1 MTTSYYDVAAGLGA
15 AGFAGGLSV
24 AIMNPLDTLK
34 VRYQV
39 ATDPGAMRGFAGQI
53 LRREGLWRGLWLPGV
68 NANFWGIGVSSV
80 GRVGCYP
87 YVRDGLLKAVGL
99 EKNAGVMFVAGLLAG
114 AVGYLVSSPVYQV
127 KTLAQAEAGLLENG
141 VFATGASVGQAP
153 RYASLVQGLGTL
165 KRDGH
170 LWRGA
175 GALVVRGALLSAGMQ
190 VRRPRLSRSLPRHR
204 RDVPLSAPRRSIAQV
219 GYDGFKTWAKRRGA
233 LEDGPVLHGL
243 AACAGGVG
251 AGICATP
258 ADVVMTRYQASS
270 TYRSAVGAAA
280 DILRKDGVLAFY
292 RGFTPF
298 VVRLG
303 PVFLISLPLTEQI
316 RRLAGL
322 GYLT

>member
-1 MTTSYYDVAAGLGA
+1 MC
-15 AGFAGGLSV
+15 
-24 AIMNPLDTLK
+24 I
-34 VRYQV
+34 
-39 ATDPGAMRGFAGQI
+39 
-53 LRREGLWRGLWLPGV
+53 
-68 NANFWGIGVSSV
+68 
-80 GRVGCYP
+80 
-87 YVRDGLLKAVGL
+87 RDR
-99 EKNAGVMFVAGLLAG
+99 
-114 AVGYLVSSPVYQV
+114 
-127 KTLAQAEAGLLENG
+127 TLAQAEAGLLENG

-153 RYASLVQGLGTL
+153 RYASLGQGLGTL

-190 VRRPRLSRSLPRHR
+190 V
-204 RDVPLSAPRRSIAQV
+204 
-219 GYDGFKTWAKRRGA
+219 GYDGFKTWAKRRSI
-233 LEDGPVLHGL
+233 LEDGPLLHGL

-251 AGICATP
+251 AGVCATP

-270 TYRSAVGAAA
+270 TYRSAFGAAA

>member
-39 ATDPGAMRGFAGQI
+39 ATEPGAMRGFAGQI
-53 LRREGLWRGLWLPGV
+53 IRQEGLWRGLWLPGV

-87 YVRDGLLKAVGL
+87 YVRDGLLNAVGL

-141 VFATGASVGQAP
+141 VFATGASSGKAP
-153 RYASLVQGLGTL
+153 RYASLLQGLGTL

-190 VRRPRLSRSLPRHR
+190 V
-204 RDVPLSAPRRSIAQV
+204 
-219 GYDGFKTWAKRRGA
+219 GYDGFKTWAKRRGV

>member
-87 YVRDGLLKAVGL
+87 YVRDGLLKAVGAT
-99 EKNAGVMFVAGLLAG
+99 EKHAGVMFVAGLLAG

-141 VFATGASVGQAP
+141 VFATGASLGKAP
-153 RYASLVQGLGTL
+153 RYASLVQGLATL

-190 VRRPRLSRSLPRHR
+190 V
-204 RDVPLSAPRRSIAQV
+204 
-219 GYDGFKTWAKRRGA
+219 GYDGFKTWAKRRGL
-233 LEDGPVLHGL
+233 LEDGPLLHGL

-251 AGICATP
+251 AGVCATP

>member
-1 MTTSYYDVAAGLGA
+1 MATSYYDVAAGLGA

-39 ATDPGAMRGFAGQI
+39 STEPGGMRGFAGQI
-53 LRREGLWRGLWLPGV
+53 VRQEGLWRGLWLPGV

-87 YVRDGLLKAVGL
+87 YVRDGLLQAVGAT

-141 VFATGASVGQAP
+141 VFATGASLGKAP

-190 VRRPRLSRSLPRHR
+190 VRRPRLLRSLPRHR
-204 RDVPLSAPRRSIAQV
+204 RDVPPSSAHCAGRLRRLQDLGEAAGRARGRSCVARPRRLCGWCWRRRMRDAGGRGDDAVPGVNNIPERV
-219 GYDGFKTWAKRRGA
+219 RRRRGHFEEGRTTG
-233 LEDGPVLHGL
+233 LLPRLHAVRR
-243 AACAGGVG
+243 AARPRVSH
-251 AGICATP
+251 I
-258 ADVVMTRYQASS
+258 
-270 TYRSAVGAAA
+270 AAA
-280 DILRKDGVLAFY
+280 DGADPTAGGSRV
-292 RGFTPF
+292 PQ
-298 VVRLG
+298 
-303 PVFLISLPLTEQI
+303 LT
-316 RRLAGL
+316 
-322 GYLT
+322 

>member
-1 MTTSYYDVAAGLGA
+1 MKPDAG
-15 AGFAGGLSV
+15 
-24 AIMNPLDTLK
+24 K
-34 VRYQV
+34 VS
-39 ATDPGAMRGFAGQI
+39 MK
-53 LRREGLWRGLWLPGV
+53 
-68 NANFWGIGVSSV
+68 S
-80 GRVGCYP
+80 
-87 YVRDGLLKAVGL
+87 
-99 EKNAGVMFVAGLLAG
+99 LLAQ
-114 AVGYLVSSPVYQV
+114 L
-127 KTLAQAEAGLLENG
+127 K
-141 VFATGASVGQAP
+141 AP

-165 KRDGH
+165 KQDGH

-190 VRRPRLSRSLPRHR
+190 V
-204 RDVPLSAPRRSIAQV
+204 
-219 GYDGFKTWAKRRGA
+219 GYDGFKTWAKRRGV

-251 AGICATP
+251 AGVCATP

-270 TYRSAVGAAA
+270 EYRSAFGAAA
-280 DILRKDGVLAFY
+280 DILKTDGVLAFY

-322 GYLT
+322 GYLS

>member
-1 MTTSYYDVAAGLGA
+1 MATSYYDVAAGLGA

-39 ATDPGAMRGFAGQI
+39 ATEPGAMRGFAGQI

-87 YVRDGLLKAVGL
+87 YVRDGLLNAVGL

-141 VFATGASVGQAP
+141 VFATGASVGKAP
-153 RYASLVQGLGTL
+153 RYASLVQGLATL

-190 VRRPRLSRSLPRHR
+190 V
-204 RDVPLSAPRRSIAQV
+204 
-219 GYDGFKTWAKRRGA
+219 GYDGFKTWAKRRGV
-233 LEDGPVLHGL
+233 LDDGPLLHGL

-251 AGICATP
+251 AGVCATP

-270 TYRSAVGAAA
+270 TYRSAFGAAA

>member
-87 YVRDGLLKAVGL
+87 YVRDGLLKAVGAT
-99 EKNAGVMFVAGLLAG
+99 EKHAGVMFVAGLLAG

-190 VRRPRLSRSLPRHR
+190 VGLPRGLCEAFHAFDATSLLARLTGPLR
-204 RDVPLSAPRRSIAQV
+204 RSATTALRRGRSGEKCSRTVRFCTGSRRAPVVSAPGFVRR
-219 GYDGFKTWAKRRGA
+219 RR
-233 LEDGPVLHGL
+233 
-243 AACAGGVG
+243 
-251 AGICATP
+251 T
-258 ADVVMTRYQASS
+258 SS
-270 TYRSAVGAAA
+270 
-280 DILRKDGVLAFY
+280 
-292 RGFTPF
+292 
-298 VVRLG
+298 
-303 PVFLISLPLTEQI
+303 
-316 RRLAGL
+316 
-322 GYLT
+322 

>member
-1 MTTSYYDVAAGLGA
+1 MATSYYDVAAGLGA

-87 YVRDGLLKAVGL
+87 YVRDGLLKAVGAT
-99 EKNAGVMFVAGLLAG
+99 EKHAGVMFVAGLLAG

-141 VFATGASVGQAP
+141 VFATGASVGKAP

-190 VRRPRLSRSLPRHR
+190 V
-204 RDVPLSAPRRSIAQV
+204 
-219 GYDGFKTWAKRRGA
+219 GYDGFKTWAKRRGV
-233 LEDGPVLHGL
+233 LEDGPLLHGL

-251 AGICATP
+251 AGVCATP

-280 DILRKDGVLAFY
+280 DILRKDGVLALY

>member
-1 MTTSYYDVAAGLGA
+1 MATSYYDVAAGLGA

-39 ATDPGAMRGFAGQI
+39 ATDPGAMRSFAGQI
-53 LRREGLWRGLWLPGV
+53 IRQEGLWRGLWLPGV

-87 YVRDGLLKAVGL
+87 YVRDGLLNAVGAT

-127 KTLAQAEAGLLENG
+127 KTLAQAEAGLVENG
-141 VFATGASVGQAP
+141 VFTSGASVGKAP
-153 RYASLVQGLGTL
+153 RYASLLQGLGTL

-190 VRRPRLSRSLPRHR
+190 V
-204 RDVPLSAPRRSIAQV
+204 
-219 GYDGFKTWAKRRGA
+219 GYDGFKTWAKRRNL

>member
-141 VFATGASVGQAP
+141 VFATGASSGKAP
-153 RYASLVQGLGTL
+153 RYASLVQGLATL

-190 VRRPRLSRSLPRHR
+190 VRRPRLLRSLPRHR
-204 RDVPLSAPRRSIAQV
+204 RDVPPSPAHYAGRLRR
-219 GYDGFKTWAKRRGA
+219 F
-233 LEDGPVLHGL
+233 
-243 AACAGGVG
+243 
-251 AGICATP
+251 
-258 ADVVMTRYQASS
+258 
-270 TYRSAVGAAA
+270 
-280 DILRKDGVLAFY
+280 
-292 RGFTPF
+292 
-298 VVRLG
+298 
-303 PVFLISLPLTEQI
+303 
-316 RRLAGL
+316 
-322 GYLT
+322 

>member
-1 MTTSYYDVAAGLGA
+1 MAPSYYDVAAGLGA

-53 LRREGLWRGLWLPGV
+53 IRQEGLWRGLWLPGV

-87 YVRDGLLKAVGL
+87 YVRDGLLKAVGA

-190 VRRPRLSRSLPRHR
+190 V
-204 RDVPLSAPRRSIAQV
+204 
-219 GYDGFKTWAKRRGA
+219 GYDGFKTWAKRRGV

>member
-1 MTTSYYDVAAGLGA
+1 MTSYYDVAAGLGA

-53 LRREGLWRGLWLPGV
+53 IRQEGLWRGLWLPGV

-87 YVRDGLLKAVGL
+87 YVRDGLLNAVGL

-127 KTLAQAEAGLLENG
+127 KTLAQAEAGLVENG
-141 VFATGASVGQAP
+141 VFTSGASVGKAP
-153 RYASLVQGLGTL
+153 RYASLVQGLATL

-190 VRRPRLSRSLPRHR
+190 V
-204 RDVPLSAPRRSIAQV
+204 
-219 GYDGFKTWAKRRGA
+219 GYDGFKTWAKRRGV

>member
-39 ATDPGAMRGFAGQI
+39 ATEPGGMRGFAGQI

-87 YVRDGLLKAVGL
+87 YVRDGLLKAVGAT

-127 KTLAQAEAGLLENG
+127 KTLAQAEAGLVENG
-141 VFATGASVGQAP
+141 VFTSGASVGKAP
-153 RYASLVQGLGTL
+153 RYASLVQGLATL

-190 VRRPRLSRSLPRHR
+190 V
-204 RDVPLSAPRRSIAQV
+204 
-219 GYDGFKTWAKRRGA
+219 GYDGFKTWAKRRGL

>member
-39 ATDPGAMRGFAGQI
+39 STEPGGMRGFAGQI

-87 YVRDGLLKAVGL
+87 YVRDGLLQAVGAT

-141 VFATGASVGQAP
+141 VFATGASVGKAP

-165 KRDGH
+165 KRGGH

-175 GALVVRGALLSAGMQ
+175 GALVVRGALLSAGM
-190 VRRPRLSRSLPRHR
+190 
-204 RDVPLSAPRRSIAQV
+204 QV

-251 AGICATP
+251 AGVCATP

-270 TYRSAVGAAA
+270 TYRSAFGAAA
-280 DILRKDGVLAFY
+280 DILKTDGILAFY

>member
-1 MTTSYYDVAAGLGA
+1 MATSYYDVAAGLGA

-39 ATDPGAMRGFAGQI
+39 STEPGGMRGFAGQI
-53 LRREGLWRGLWLPGV
+53 VRQEGLWRGLWLPGV

-87 YVRDGLLKAVGL
+87 YVRDGLLQAVGAT

-127 KTLAQAEAGLLENG
+127 KTLAQAEAGLLKDG
-141 VFATGASVGQAP
+141 VFATGASLGKAP

-165 KRDGH
+165 KRDCH

-190 VRRPRLSRSLPRHR
+190 V
-204 RDVPLSAPRRSIAQV
+204 
-219 GYDGFKTWAKRRGA
+219 GYDGFKTWAKRRGV

-251 AGICATP
+251 AGVCATP

-270 TYRSAVGAAA
+270 TYRSAFGAAA
-280 DILRKDGVLAFY
+280 DIWRKDGVLAFY

-322 GYLT
+322 GYLS

>member
-1 MTTSYYDVAAGLGA
+1 MISTH
-15 AGFAGGLSV
+15 
-24 AIMNPLDTLK
+24 
-34 VRYQV
+34 R
-39 ATDPGAMRGFAGQI
+39 
-53 LRREGLWRGLWLPGV
+53 
-68 NANFWGIGVSSV
+68 
-80 GRVGCYP
+80 
-87 YVRDGLLKAVGL
+87 
-99 EKNAGVMFVAGLLAG
+99 
-114 AVGYLVSSPVYQV
+114 SPVYQV
-127 KTLAQAEAGLLENG
+127 KTLAQAEAGLVEHG
-141 VFATGASVGQAP
+141 VFATGASRGKAP

-190 VRRPRLSRSLPRHR
+190 V
-204 RDVPLSAPRRSIAQV
+204 
-219 GYDGFKTWAKRRGA
+219 GYDGFKTWAKRRGV
-233 LEDGPVLHGL
+233 LEDGPLLHGL
-243 AACAGGVG
+243 AACAGGFG

-270 TYRSAVGAAA
+270 TYRSAFGAAA

-322 GYLT
+322 GYLS

>member
-39 ATDPGAMRGFAGQI
+39 ATEPGAMRGFAGQI

-87 YVRDGLLKAVGL
+87 YVRDGLLKAVGAT
-99 EKNAGVMFVAGLLAG
+99 EKHAGVMFVAGLLAG

-190 VRRPRLSRSLPRHR
+190 VRRPRLLRSLPRHR
-204 RDVPLSAPRRSIAQV
+204 RDVHRLTDPSRRSATTASRP
-219 GYDGFKTWAKRRGA
+219 GRSG
-233 LEDGPVLHGL
+233 
-243 AACAGGVG
+243 AACSRTVLFCTASPRARVVS
-251 AGICATP
+251 ARACA
-258 ADVVMTRYQASS
+258 
-270 TYRSAVGAAA
+270 
-280 DILRKDGVLAFY
+280 
-292 RGFTPF
+292 
-298 VVRLG
+298 
-303 PVFLISLPLTEQI
+303 
-316 RRLAGL
+316 RRRR
-322 GYLT
+322 TW

>member
-1 MTTSYYDVAAGLGA
+1 MTSYYDVAAGLGA

-39 ATDPGAMRGFAGQI
+39 STEPGGMRGFAGQI

-68 NANFWGIGVSSV
+68 GANFGAICVSSV

-87 YVRDGLLKAVGL
+87 YVRDGLLNAVGL

-141 VFATGASVGQAP
+141 VFATGASVGKAP

-190 VRRPRLSRSLPRHR
+190 V
-204 RDVPLSAPRRSIAQV
+204 
-219 GYDGFKTWAKRRGA
+219 GYDGFKTWAKRRGV

-251 AGICATP
+251 AGVCATP
-258 ADVVMTRYQASS
+258 TPTSS
-270 TYRSAVGAAA
+270 
-280 DILRKDGVLAFY
+280 
-292 RGFTPF
+292 
-298 VVRLG
+298 
-303 PVFLISLPLTEQI
+303 
-316 RRLAGL
+316 
-322 GYLT
+322 

>member
-1 MTTSYYDVAAGLGA
+1 MATSYYDVAAGLGA

-39 ATDPGAMRGFAGQI
+39 ATEPGAMRGFAGQI
-53 LRREGLWRGLWLPGV
+53 IRQEGLWRGLWLPGV

-87 YVRDGLLKAVGL
+87 YVRDGLLKAVDG

-141 VFATGASVGQAP
+141 VFTTGASVGQAP

-190 VRRPRLSRSLPRHR
+190 V
-204 RDVPLSAPRRSIAQV
+204 
-219 GYDGFKTWAKRRGA
+219 GYDGFKTWAKRRGL

-251 AGICATP
+251 AGVCATP

-270 TYRSAVGAAA
+270 EYGSAVGAAA

>member
-39 ATDPGAMRGFAGQI
+39 STEPGGMRGFAGQI
-53 LRREGLWRGLWLPGV
+53 VRQEGLWRGLWLPGV

-87 YVRDGLLKAVGL
+87 YVRDGLLQAVGT

-141 VFATGASVGQAP
+141 VFATGASRGQAP
-153 RYASLVQGLGTL
+153 RYASLAQGLGTL
-165 KRDGH
+165 RRDGH

-190 VRRPRLSRSLPRHR
+190 VGLPRGLCEVAFHAIGATSLGRPIARDARESR
-204 RDVPLSAPRRSIAQV
+204 R
-219 GYDGFKTWAKRRGA
+219 
-233 LEDGPVLHGL
+233 
-243 AACAGGVG
+243 AAC
-251 AGICATP
+251 
-258 ADVVMTRYQASS
+258 R
-270 TYRSAVGAAA
+270 
-280 DILRKDGVLAFY
+280 DGN
-292 RGFTPF
+292 
-298 VVRLG
+298 
-303 PVFLISLPLTEQI
+303 
-316 RRLAGL
+316 RRLRGCVYPRCHGVA
-322 GYLT
+322 TRTSAT

>member
-1 MTTSYYDVAAGLGA
+1 MVRWDGSRGGIEPSEQGSGGRIAVRVSGVRRGTSLQVGDRVEYAIGRKGDARFALDVMVYAPADEEAKDDDGGAVVTLANLNYDTKRY
-15 AGFAGGLSV
+15 
-24 AIMNPLDTLK
+24 DLK
-34 VRYQV
+34 
-39 ATDPGAMRGFAGQI
+39 
-53 LRREGLWRGLWLPGV
+53 EH
-68 NANFWGIGVSSV
+68 IGSIVGKSF
-80 GRVGCYP
+80 GRVALTAKG
-87 YVRDGLLKAVGL
+87 RATVG
-99 EKNAGVMFVAGLLAG
+99 FR
-114 AVGYLVSSPVYQV
+114 
-127 KTLAQAEAGLLENG
+127 TLAQAEAGLLENG
-141 VFATGASVGQAP
+141 VFATGASVGKAP

-165 KRDGH
+165 RRDGN

-190 VRRPRLSRSLPRHR
+190 V
-204 RDVPLSAPRRSIAQV
+204 
-219 GYDGFKTWAKRRGA
+219 GYDGFKTWAKRRGV
-233 LEDGPVLHGL
+233 LEDGPLLHGL

-251 AGICATP
+251 AGVCATP

-270 TYRSAVGAAA
+270 EYRSAFGAAG

-322 GYLT
+322 GYLN